1 MEFCPKCN
9 SLLVPT
15 EAKGKVKLTCNC
27 GYKKKGAANKLTVK
41 ERVQR
46 EKRGTGVSDAEQS
59 TIATVKEE
67 CPKCKNPK
75 SYWWTE
81 QTRASDEPETQFYRC
96 TKCKHTWREYN

>member
-9 SLLVPT
+9 SALMPV
-15 EAKGKVKLTCNC
+15 EKDGKLKLGCSC
-27 GYKKKGAANKLTVK
+27 GYKKRLDHRVIVK
-41 ERVQR
+41 ERVKK
-46 EKRGTGVSDAEQS
+46 ETRGSGVSDSEES
-59 TIATVKEE
+59 TIATVKED

-75 SYWWTE
+75 AYWWTE